1 MYKTPRVFLFP
12 KTQTKLLLLKAR
24 YSLTVLKVPLNSN
37 QSINLGPLIV
47 IFSFTEKGVWWWRW
61 HHTWRN
67 SQQLRQRDCW
77 QSKGVFCTFMYLWNV
92 LTLIFYS
99 LTFLM
104 CMLCVLLFIL
114 WLSCDVINDTN
125 NKDDGNAGVVDT
137 SAASTVVADRG
148 QHSALQRWATGVRD
162 AT

>member
-1 MYKTPRVFLFP
+1 
-12 KTQTKLLLLKAR
+12 
-24 YSLTVLKVPLNSN
+24 
-37 QSINLGPLIV
+37 
-47 IFSFTEKGVWWWRW
+47 
-61 HHTWRN
+61 
-67 SQQLRQRDCW
+67 
-77 QSKGVFCTFMYLWNV
+77 MYLWNV

-148 QHSALQRWATGVRD
+148 QHSALQR
-162 AT
+162 